1 MHKISTL
8 FASSAILAAASGSL
22 LAEEADTT
30 KLWSGDLEF
39 GYVDTSGNTEETNVK
54 GKADIN
60 REREE
65 WRYKILFDAVN
76 SESNGDRSAEK
87 YVLSNRLAYQF
98 NENDFAFGY
107 AAYEED
113 KFSGFDHQAT
123 IAAGYGRRLLN
134 EETMHWDV
142 EIGPGYRFT
151 KVDDESTGEDSEE
164 LIVRLYTNYVW
175 DFSETATFSQ
185 SVNVESGEDN
195 TISKS
200 ITALKVKVAGDF
212 SLKLSYTVKYTEE
225 VPNEN
230 KHADTETAVTLN
242 YSF

>member
-8 FASSAILAAASGSL
+8 FASSAILAAASGNIF
-22 LAEEADTT
+22 AEEAETA

-39 GYVDTSGNTEETNVK
+39 GYVGTSGNTEETNIK

-65 WRYKILFDAVN
+65 WRYKLLFDAVN
-76 SESNGDRSAEK
+76 SEANGDRSAEK

-107 AAYEED
+107 AAYDED
-113 KFSGFDHQAT
+113 KFSGFEYQAT
-123 IAAGYGRRLLN
+123 IAAGYGRRLIN

-151 KVDDESTGEDSEE
+151 KVDDDSTGEDSEE

-200 ITALKVKVAGDF
+200 VTALKVKVAGDF

-230 KHADTETAVTLN
+230 KHADTETAVTVA